1 MQDEPEEEK
10 SEELAFLE
18 LPERR
23 NRVTRCGTRDDQ
35 RPTFHN
41 FAEGDEEE
49 QMSEDLN
56 HLIQRDA

>member
-1 MQDEPEEEK
+1 MEDEPEEEK
-10 SEELAFLE
+10 SEELAILE

-23 NRVTRCGTRDDQ
+23 NRVTRCGTRGDE

-41 FAEGDEEE
+41 FADGDEEE